1 MFCYFYDDLPNVST
15 LKKTKTEKKLC
26 EGLGVVECLGW
37 FKQTLI
43 LQQLTLKI
51 LKKVKLLQNKLQLL
65 FVDFQNLIY
74 VIFKFA
80 KRG

>member
-1 MFCYFYDDLPNVST
+1 MY
-15 LKKTKTEKKLC
+15 

-37 FKQTLI
+37 FI
-43 LQQLTLKI
+43 LQQLTLKV
-51 LKKVKLLQNKLQLL
+51 LKKVKVLQNKLQLL

-74 VIFKFA
+74 VTFRFA